1 MKYAII
7 EIPAQ
12 VHTEFAMG
20 LVKQGIETT
29 TIGIA
34 EDNDVIL
41 RCSYDENRENDMDEL
56 KAFAHLLKFFKII
69 DRLQKRTNAGS
80 KL

>member
-12 VHTEFAMG
+12 VHTELTMG

-29 TIGIA
+29 TIGIG
-34 EDNDVIL
+34 EDNDMIL
-41 RCSYDENRENDMDEL
+41 RCSYDEKLENEIDEL

-69 DRLQKRTNAGS
+69 DRLQKRASAGN
-80 KL
+80 KV